1 MGTERTKEV
10 QPVARRKPPAAG
22 KGRPAGSKNKTTT
35 ALKEA
40 ILLAGEQVGEDG
52 KGKGG
57 LVGYLRKLATSEP
70 KSYAAILGKT
80 LPLDTRLANPD
91 GSPLQGLA
99 VAPMFNV
106 TLSTTESLKK

>member
-1 MGTERTKEV
+1 MGERTKEV
-10 QPVARRKPPAAG
+10 QPAAKRKPPAAG

-40 ILLAGEQVGEDG
+40 ILMAGEQVGEDG

-57 LVGYLRKLATSEP
+57 LTGYLRTLAVKEP
-70 KSYAAILGKT
+70 KAFATILGKT

-91 GSPLQGLA
+91 GTPLQGLA
-99 VAPMFNV
+99 VAPVFNV
-106 TLSTTESLKK
+106 SLSTTESGKK